1 MKKFYWVFAIFTIL
15 SFSALANMVY
25 QPALSGQAAYDVQ
38 AGAYMQGRLAAD
50 AYTYPAAR
58 MGQGGNP
65 LGEQAAYGNCPSG
78 RWDYSH
84 PPGVN
89 VPGGRPQGYGTH

>member
-1 MKKFYWVFAIFTIL
+1 MKNFYWAITIF
-15 SFSALANMVY
+15 SFFSFPAWSNMQY
-25 QPALSGQAAYDVQ
+25 QPALSAQAAYDVQ
-38 AGAYMQGRLAAD
+38 AGAYMNGRLAAD

-58 MGQGGNP
+58 RGQGGNP
-65 LGEQAAYGNCPSG
+65 LGEQAAYGNCPQG

-89 VPGGRPQGYGTH
+89 VPGGRPQGYGSH